1 MQYRL
6 RTLWLV
12 VAVIGV
18 IVAIA
23 LAVTEDLRKRGRL
36 TAELT
41 ALGAY
46 YVAFDDN
53 NEPDWVSI
61 AGRLR
66 SREIARYQT
75 LLDVDLAGSSIQDDD
90 LQYLVGLENLERLH
104 LTDTAIGDAGLK
116 HVAGIQSLKILR
128 LEGTKVTDDG
138 INLIASLPNLR
149 GVDLQNTKV
158 SSAGVEK
165 LRSLRPDIGIS
176 Y

>member
-53 NEPDWVSI
+53 NEPDWMSW
-61 AGRLR
+61 
-66 SREIARYQT
+66 
-75 LLDVDLAGSSIQDDD
+75 
-90 LQYLVGLENLERLH
+90 
-104 LTDTAIGDAGLK
+104 LTMIL
-116 HVAGIQSLKILR
+116 ILR
-128 LEGTKVTDDG
+128 TDRMQFSSLQEGE
-138 INLIASLPNLR
+138 S
-149 GVDLQNTKV
+149 
-158 SSAGVEK
+158 
-165 LRSLRPDIGIS
+165 
-176 Y
+176 